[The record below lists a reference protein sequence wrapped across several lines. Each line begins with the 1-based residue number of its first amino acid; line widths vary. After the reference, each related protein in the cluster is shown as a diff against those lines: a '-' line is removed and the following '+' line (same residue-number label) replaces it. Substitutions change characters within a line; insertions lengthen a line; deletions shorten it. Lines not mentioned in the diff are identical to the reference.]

1 MPRPKKNKPAAVI
14 EAPAVLKGAPAV
26 IDAAMYLDALQAAGH
41 QVRLILCVGKVRVS
55 GRTILE
61 AVESLKGKV
70 KV

>member
-1 MPRPKKNKPAAVI
+1 MTRKLQPHNNSRNRIK
-14 EAPAVLKGAPAV
+14 APAV
-26 IDAAMYLDALQAAGH
+26 IDAAMYLDALQSAGH

>member
-1 MPRPKKNKPAAVI
+1 MPKRKPHNTRT
-14 EAPAVLKGAPAV
+14 LRTDAPAV
-26 IDAAMYLDALQAAGH
+26 IDAAMYLDELQARGH

-61 AVESLKGKV
+61 AVEQLKGKV